1 MSPNLT
7 KQVGEPKDFHKLSKK
22 VSDSDDL
29 KATSESINIFQTPAA
44 PKSPA
49 KLRRGRDICVDDHFE
64 TMQSTPEISYN
75 EQRLHKI
82 PARPAPA
89 KLSRSNAMNFDRTTI
104 AAQIASLAPDDK
116 SLPTKNSINS
126 SETLINQSEVS
137 RVVLRDRSNSVES
150 NQSRESSSIL
160 QANNQYHSNFQ
171 TNDESQQRD
180 TPTDL
185 TLSMRQSFPYRPAKQ
200 MRYYSWALSEEDK
213 QALATGET
221 SRNVK
226 DWNANDL
233 VRFYESQLE
242 LVPRGLDDRDAVI
255 EKIQKD
261 KEHAEEYL
269 LRGDKQVFPFQR
281 SMLHRAHQFR
291 FTHLRGAALIDY

>member
-7 KQVGEPKDFHKLSKK
+7 KQIVEPKDFHKLSKK
-22 VSDSDDL
+22 VSESDDL
-29 KATSESINIFQTPAA
+29 SATSKSINSFQTPTA

-49 KLRRGRDICVDDHFE
+49 KLQCGRDKCVDDHFE
-64 TMQSTPEISYN
+64 TMPETSYK

-89 KLSRSNAMNFDRTTI
+89 KLSRSNTMNFDRLTI
-104 AAQIASLAPDDK
+104 AAQIASLALDDN
-116 SLPTKNSINS
+116 SIPTKDSMNS
-126 SETLINQSEVS
+126 SKIPSKQPEVS
-137 RVVLRDRSNSVES
+137 RVELRDRSNSVES
-150 NQSRESSSIL
+150 NQSHGSSSIL

-171 TNDESQQRD
+171 TNDESQQRG
-180 TPTDL
+180 TLPNQ
-185 TLSMRQSFPYRPAKQ
+185 TLSMRQSFPYRPAKH
-200 MRYYSWALSEEDK
+200 MRYYSWALSKEDK

-221 SRNVK
+221 TRNLK

-242 LVPRGLDDRDAVI
+242 LVPRGLEDRDAVI

-261 KEHAEEYL
+261 KEDAEEYL
-269 LRGDKQVFPFQR
+269 LRGDKQVFRFQR
-281 SMLHRAHQFR
+281 SMSHRAHQLL
-291 FTHLRGAALIDY
+291 FTHL